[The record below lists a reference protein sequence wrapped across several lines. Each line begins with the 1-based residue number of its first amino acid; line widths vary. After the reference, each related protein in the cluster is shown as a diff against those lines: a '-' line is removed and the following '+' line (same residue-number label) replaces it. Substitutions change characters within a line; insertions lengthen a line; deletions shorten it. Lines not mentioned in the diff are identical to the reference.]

1 MLFIH
6 AKTADMYCAGV
17 WSISFLHGFL
27 IEGTRMNSSG
37 ETPKKISISSG
48 CLICGTG
55 QSDSRKKTSLKGKVS
70 DLAGR
75 VAAVLDIDPNTV
87 DVERYLCNDRCYK
100 RIKRLEKSQEEA
112 RLSKDELKANI
123 ASTNRV
129 KRGVP
134 SDSFLSPS
142 TVAPT
147 KSASRIDQSTS
158 GPKKTLKFTTTEDVC
173 GKSPLPDIMP
183 LVGLQC
189 HRRGYHRRFLPLSF
203 SSRQTF
209 SRKEI
214 AKATSVKYRF
224 VHNSPFFLFH
234 FATLL

>member
-1 MLFIH
+1 
-6 AKTADMYCAGV
+6 
-17 WSISFLHGFL
+17 
-27 IEGTRMNSSG
+27 MNSSG

-48 CLICGTG
+48 CLICGTE

-112 RLSKDELKANI
+112 RLSKDELKANF

-129 KRGVP
+129 KRGVQ

-147 KSASRIDQSTS
+147 KSARRIDQSTS
-158 GPKKTLKFTTTEDVC
+158 GPKKTLKFTTSEDVR

-183 LVGLQC
+183 LVGLPIP
-189 HRRGYHRRFLPLSF
+189 LPQLPQVIPAAFVPVAANILS
-203 SSRQTF
+203 QGNCEGNVCKVQVCT
-209 SRKEI
+209 
-214 AKATSVKYRF
+214 
-224 VHNSPFFLFH
+224 
-234 FATLL
+234 